1 MTRVLRWRSVA
12 SFAVQL
18 AVLCLL
24 LAAFFMRT
32 PQVWGLSMEPQIH
45 SGQYV
50 LINTFAYRIGS
61 PHRGDILAFRHDANG
76 RVFIKRVIGLA
87 GDRVRIDRG
96 IVSVNGSALAEPYV
110 QDADRRSFSQVVVP
124 SKAVYVLGD
133 NRANSEDSRVFG
145 PVGDDAIIGRA
156 IAVIWPPHALGGV
169 LYR

>member
-1 MTRVLRWRSVA
+1 VTRVLRWRSVA
-12 SFAVQL
+12 SFAVQF

-24 LAAFFMRT
+24 VGAFFMRT

-50 LINTFAYRIGS
+50 LINTFAYRFGQ
-61 PHRGDILAFRHDANG
+61 PHRGDILAFHHNG

-87 GDRVRIDRG
+87 GDRIRIDRG
-96 IVSVNGSALAEPYV
+96 TVNVNGSMLAEPYV
-110 QDADRRSFSQVVVP
+110 RDPDRRSSPETIVP
-124 SKAVYVLGD
+124 SQAVYVLGD

-145 PVGDDAIIGRA
+145 PVGDDTLIGRA
-156 IAVIWPPHALGGV
+156 LAVIWPPHALGGV

>member
-1 MTRVLRWRSVA
+1 MTRVLRWRSMA

-50 LINTFAYRIGS
+50 LINTFAYRLGQ
-61 PHRGDILAFRHDANG
+61 PHRGDIVAFRHDANG

-87 GDRVRIDRG
+87 GDRIRIDRG
-96 IVSVNGSALAEPYV
+96 TVSVNHTALAEPYV
-110 QDADRRSFSQVVVP
+110 QDPDRRSFSEVVVP
-124 SKAVYVLGD
+124 AQAVYVLGD

-145 PVGDDAIIGRA
+145 PVGENTLIGRA
-156 IAVIWPPHALGGV
+156 VAVIWPPHALGGV

>member
-1 MTRVLRWRSVA
+1 MA
-12 SFAVQL
+12 SLAVQL

-24 LAAFFMRT
+24 VAAFFMRT

-50 LINTFAYRIGS
+50 LINTFAYRLGP
-61 PHRGDILAFRHDANG
+61 PHRGDIVAFRHEANG
-76 RVFIKRVIGLA
+76 RVFIKRVIGLS
-87 GDRVRIDRG
+87 GDRIRIDG
-96 IVSVNGSALAEPYV
+96 GTVTVNGMPLSEPYV
-110 QDADRRSFSQVVVP
+110 RDPDHRSSSEIVVP
-124 SKAVYVLGD
+124 PQAVYVLGD

-145 PVGDDAIIGRA
+145 AVGDRELSGRA